1 MLLLALACA
10 DPDVDPLAALSTSPL
25 GEGAPAP
32 DFELEDVN
40 ATSATYGEQVSSS
53 QYLDRVS
60 AWYFGHAT

>member
-1 MLLLALACA
+1 MLLLTLACST
-10 DPDVDPLAALSTSPL
+10 PVSEPLASLLTSPL
-25 GEGAPAP
+25 GDRPYAP

-40 ATSATYGEQVSSS
+40 TTSESVESLVGPS

>member
-1 MLLLALACA
+1 MLLLTLACSTPA
-10 DPDVDPLAALSTSPL
+10 SEPLASLLTSPL
-25 GEGAPAP
+25 GDRAEAP

-40 ATSATYGEQVSSS
+40 TTSESFESLVGPS

>member
-1 MLLLALACA
+1 MLLLTLACSTA
-10 DPDVDPLAALSTSPL
+10 ASDPLGFLMTSPL
-25 GEGAPAP
+25 GDRAEAP

-40 ATSATYGEQVSSS
+40 TTSESFESLVGPS

>member
-10 DPDVDPLAALSTSPL
+10 PSDPETILSPSPL
-25 GEGAPAP
+25 GEGAQAP
-32 DFELEDVN
+32 DFELTDVN
-40 ATSATYGEQVSSS
+40 TSSESFESLVGPS

>member
-10 DPDVDPLAALSTSPL
+10 DPVTDPLAALSASPL
-25 GEGAPAP
+25 GERAAAP

-40 ATSATYGEQVSSS
+40 TTSPSFETLVGSS
-53 QYLDRVS
+53 QYLDRTS

>member
-10 DPDVDPLAALSTSPL
+10 DTAQDPLAVLSASPL
-25 GEGAPAP
+25 GVGAPAP
-32 DFELEDVN
+32 DFELQDVN
-40 ATSATYGEQVSSS
+40 STSASFESLVGPS